1 MFRILYLF
9 VLSEPPSWVA
19 YAHVTVL
26 FVLMGLTY
34 IQSSRRGMGFMIV
47 FLAMAGIFM
56 VDVLAYIPFYVYAR
70 NRDRKRGG
78 PPRRGPRS
86 APPADAAAAVEQPAS
101 TE

>member
-19 YAHVTVL
+19 YAHVTAL
-26 FVLMGLTY
+26 FVLMGLVY

-56 VDVLAYIPFYVYAR
+56 IDVLAYIPFYFYVR
-70 NRDRKRGG
+70 NRDRKRA
-78 PPRRGPRS
+78 RGPRRAS
-86 APPADAAAAVEQPAS
+86 GSVPPADTALGVEQPGS
-101 TE
+101 PE